1 MFLYE
6 CDDEEIKQIISDLKN
21 GKTSDIPIKVTKKC
35 SNIISPILALHFNY
49 LMENGKF
56 PDELKLGKITPI

>member
-49 LMENGKF
+49 FNNILWKMVNF
-56 PDELKLGKITPI
+56 QMN